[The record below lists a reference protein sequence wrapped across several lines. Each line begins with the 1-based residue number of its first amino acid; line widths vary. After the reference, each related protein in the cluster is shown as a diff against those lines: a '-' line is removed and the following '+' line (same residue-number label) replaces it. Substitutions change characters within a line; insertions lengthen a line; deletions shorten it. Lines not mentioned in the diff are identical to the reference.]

1 MRLVYCIEARLL
13 GSRTF
18 EAGVEAWAV
27 VSTENMF
34 SGLGGPVVV
43 LGSTNKTKDLSNL
56 CSVAQHKQEQE
67 CGAPAV

>member
-1 MRLVYCIEARLL
+1 M
-13 GSRTF
+13 

-27 VSTENMF
+27 ASTENMF